1 MSGSFQVVLSSF
13 PADRK
18 VHVERVVH
26 KHNRALT
33 HQDYHA
39 LVASIAAGTPQVV
52 GTYVEE
58 HSAENLVKELA
69 YHKAQAE
76 VRAPEVVDA

>member
-1 MSGSFQVVLSSF
+1 
-13 PADRK
+13 
-18 VHVERVVH
+18 VERVVH
-26 KHNRALT
+26 KHNRGLT
-33 HQDYHA
+33 HQEYHA
-39 LVASIAAGTPQVV
+39 LVAEVAAGTAKVV

-76 VRAPEVVDA
+76 VRAPDEAAA